1 MQMPACV
8 ILNPMAHQGRADKNW
23 PQAEEALRR
32 HSIDFVL
39 WRTERQGHGSELGYK
54 AAKEGYS
61 PVIAAG
67 GDGTVNEVA
76 NGLMRA
82 QAEGAEVVLG
92 VIPLGTAN
100 DLTEGLGHDVQI
112 EESVQIIRR
121 GVGSLIDICVAR
133 CNGALRFFI
142 INSSIGIASL
152 AAISQANA
160 HIFKGMTGYQL
171 AALGTL
177 IEHPAWDLH
186 LEWEGG
192 SYEGRLCL
200 VTLGKTP
207 NDAGF
212 YLTPS
217 AGLFDGRITF
227 VYLRQAARAR
237 LLKIF
242 QMAKKP
248 PGPENY
254 TSAEEVT
261 EVQSP
266 WLKVR
271 SKQEISFHVD
281 GELFT
286 SAMKEVEYSVLPK
299 ALRVINGMNDM
310 LGRST
315 PPPE

>member
-1 MQMPACV
+1 MPACV
-8 ILNPMAHQGRADKNW
+8 ILNPMAHQGRAEKDW
-23 PQAEEALRR
+23 PKAEEALRACG
-32 HSIDFVL
+32 IDFVL
-39 WRTERQGHGSELGYK
+39 RRTERHEHGIELGYR
-54 AAKEGYS
+54 AAMEGYS
-61 PVIAAG
+61 PIIAAG

-82 QAEGAEVVLG
+82 QSEGKDVLLG

-100 DLTEGLGHDVQI
+100 DLTEGLGHHVQI
-112 EESVQIIRR
+112 RESAEIIKA
-121 GVGSLIDICVAR
+121 GVESRIDVCLAR
-133 CNGALRFFI
+133 CGERVRHFI

-177 IEHPAWDLH
+177 IEHPSWDLR

-192 SYEGRLCL
+192 NHEGNLCL

-217 AGLFDGRITF
+217 ASLFDGKITF
-227 VYLRQAARAR
+227 VYLRQAPRAR
-237 LLKIF
+237 LIKIF

-254 TSAEEVT
+254 INAEEVE

-271 SKQEISFHVD
+271 AKKAISFHVD

-286 SAMKEVEYSVLPK
+286 DEMLEVYYSVLPK
-299 ALRVINGMNDM
+299 ALRVISGKDDMVGRNGA
-310 LGRST
+310 R
-315 PPPE
+315 PQA